1 MPRLDGIEAAR
12 QIKVFYP
19 TTAVLILSAYDD
31 DQFVFRLLEEAGA
44 AGYLLKSIRGQA
56 RSKPTI
62 IEPMVRGSTF
72 SAG

>member
-12 QIKVFYP
+12 QIKALCP
-19 TTAVLILSAYDD
+19 TTAVLILSAYD

-44 AGYLLKSIRGQA
+44 AGYLLKSVRGQA
-56 RSKPTI
+56 RSKPPIT
-62 IEPMVRGSTF
+62 EPMVRGNTF